1 MGKIKDKPKDIEM
14 QEYIESR
21 ANYSL
26 AILGKSFI
34 LHGSGRF
41 LNIRSGPYKRIVSSK
56 KRV

>member
-1 MGKIKDKPKDIEM
+1 MRKRKDKPEDVKM
-14 QEYIESR
+14 QEYIKSR

-26 AILGKSFI
+26 AILGKAFI

-41 LNIRSGPYKRIVSSK
+41 LNIRSEPPKKHAHIK